1 MTETNLSTS
10 LQYIKNV
17 GPARAKVLSEIG
29 LEDSEDLLYYF
40 PRRHL
45 DRTTVTAISLLK
57 KDMITTIVGK
67 VETCGERKTRK
78 GKLFQAV
85 LSDGTGLLTLLW
97 FNGVPYIKKSI
108 EIGDQFAVHGKIE
121 FYNGLQIVHPEYDK
135 LNIDDDPLNTGSV
148 IPLYPLTQE
157 LQKAGIEN
165 RFFRKIIRGMLKEI
179 NNISDFFPPKF
190 LQKHKLVSRYEALHW
205 IHFADKEKDVKRAI
219 YRLKFDEHFFL
230 QLLMALKKES
240 NCRVG
245 TKPLD
250 KTGPHVKLIYDQL
263 NFELT
268 DAQNR
273 VLKEIRTDLG
283 KPITM
288 NRLLQGDVGSGKTI
302 VAVLAAAI
310 AIGNNVQI
318 AVMAPT
324 EILVHQHYESFKAF
338 SEIGKITCAILVGN
352 TKEGERKK
360 VIDALKTGRIDLIV
374 GTHALI
380 QKDIEF
386 KNLGFVIVDEQHR
399 FGVVQRGDLV
409 EKGLNPHFL
418 AMTATPIPRTL
429 AITYHG
435 DMDLSIIDELPKH
448 RKPVITKKIGPER
461 LKNVYNFINNEV
473 SKGRQCMIVYPL
485 VEETEKS
492 DLTAAVEAY
501 ETLSRTAFTDVNV
514 GLIHG
519 RMKKEEK
526 DNIMNEFSDNRI
538 QILVSTTVIE
548 VGIDVPNATVMLVE
562 HADRFGLIQLHQ
574 LRGRVGRGSEKSYCI
589 FVQRDITENS
599 RKRLDIMERTN
610 DGFVISDEDL
620 KLRGPGEFFG
630 IKQSGFFK
638 YKIADLVMDG
648 PIIKS
653 ARKAAF
659 DLVEKDPHLRNRS
672 FIELR
677 RHFLKKYQH
686 MLDFVNIS

>member
-1 MTETNLSTS
+1 MTEINLSTS

-67 VETCGERKTRK
+67 VEACGERKTRK

-85 LSDGTGLLTLLW
+85 LSDGTGFLTILW
-97 FNGVPYIKKSI
+97 FNGIPYIKKSI

-165 RFFRKIIRGMLKEI
+165 RFFRKIIRRMLKEI
-179 NNISDFFPPKF
+179 NNIPDFFPPEF
-190 LQKHKLVSRYEALHW
+190 LQKYKLVSRYEALHW

-324 EILVHQHYESFKAF
+324 EILVRQHYESFKKF

-386 KNLGFVIVDEQHR
+386 KNLGLVIVDEQHR

-461 LKNVYNFINNEV
+461 LKNVYNFMKNEV

-492 DLTAAVEAY
+492 DLAAAVEAY

-526 DNIMNEFSDNRI
+526 DNIMNKFSDNRI

-659 DLVEKDPHLRNRS
+659 DLVAKDPHLRNRS

>member
-1 MTETNLSTS
+1 MTEINFSTS
-10 LQYIKNV
+10 LKYIKNV

-78 GKLFQAV
+78 GKLFQAI
-85 LSDGTGLLTLLW
+85 LSDGTGFLTRLW

-108 EIGDQFAVHGKIE
+108 KIGDQFAVHGKIE

-165 RFFRKIIRGMLKEI
+165 RFFRKIIRRMLKEI
-179 NNISDFFPPKF
+179 NNIPDFFPLKF

-324 EILVHQHYESFKAF
+324 EILVRQHYESFKKF

-386 KNLGFVIVDEQHR
+386 KNLGLVIVDEQHR
-399 FGVVQRGDLV
+399 FGVAQRGDLV

-448 RKPVITKKIGPER
+448 RKPVITKKIDPER
-461 LKNVYNFINNEV
+461 LKNVYNFMNNEV

-492 DLTAAVEAY
+492 DLAAAVEAY
-501 ETLSRTAFTDVNV
+501 ETLSRTAFTNVNV

-538 QILVSTTVIE
+538 KILVSTTVIE

-589 FVQRDITENS
+589 FVQRNITENS

-630 IKQSGFFK
+630 IRQSGFFK

-659 DLVEKDPHLRNRS
+659 DLVVKDPHLRNRS

>member
-1 MTETNLSTS
+1 MTEINLSTS

-67 VETCGERKTRK
+67 VEACGERKTRK

-85 LSDGTGLLTLLW
+85 LSDGTGFLTILW
-97 FNGVPYIKKSI
+97 FNGIPYIKKSI

-165 RFFRKIIRGMLKEI
+165 RFFRKIIRRMLKEI
-179 NNISDFFPPKF
+179 NNIPDFFPPEF
-190 LQKHKLVSRYEALHW
+190 LQKYKLVSRYEALHW

-324 EILVHQHYESFKAF
+324 EILVRQHYESFKTF
-338 SEIGKITCAILVGN
+338 FETGRITCAILVGN
-352 TKEGERKK
+352 TKESERKK

-386 KNLGFVIVDEQHR
+386 KNLGLVIVDEQHR
-399 FGVVQRGDLV
+399 FGVAQRGDLV

-429 AITYHG
+429 AITYYG

-461 LKNVYNFINNEV
+461 VKNVYNFMKNEV

-492 DLTAAVEAY
+492 DLAAAVEAY
-501 ETLSRTAFTDVNV
+501 ETLSRTAFSDVNV

-599 RKRLDIMERTN
+599 RKRLDILERTN

-659 DLVEKDPHLRNRS
+659 DLVAKDPHLRNRS

>member
-1 MTETNLSTS
+1 MTEINLSTS

-85 LSDGTGLLTLLW
+85 LSDGTGFLTLLW

-108 EIGDQFAVHGKIE
+108 KIGDQFAVHGKIE

-165 RFFRKIIRGMLKEI
+165 RFFRKIIRRMLKEI
-179 NNISDFFPPKF
+179 NNIPDFFPPKF
-190 LQKHKLVSRYEALHW
+190 LQKNKLVSRYEALHW

-324 EILVHQHYESFKAF
+324 EILVRQHYESFKKF

-386 KNLGFVIVDEQHR
+386 KNLGLVIVDEQHR

-461 LKNVYNFINNEV
+461 LKNVYNFMNNEV

-492 DLTAAVEAY
+492 DLAAAVEAY

-538 QILVSTTVIE
+538 KILVSTTVIE

-630 IKQSGFFK
+630 IRQSGFFK

-659 DLVEKDPHLRNRS
+659 DLVAKDPHLRNRS

>member
-67 VETCGERKTRK
+67 VEACGERKTRK
-78 GKLFQAV
+78 GKIFQAV
-85 LSDGTGLLTLLW
+85 LSDETGFLTLLW
-97 FNGVPYIKKSI
+97 FNGIPYIKKSI

-324 EILVHQHYESFKAF
+324 EILVRQHYESFKKF

-386 KNLGFVIVDEQHR
+386 KNLGLVIVDEQHR
-399 FGVVQRGDLV
+399 FGVAQRGDLV

-461 LKNVYNFINNEV
+461 LKNVYNFMNNEV

-538 QILVSTTVIE
+538 KILVSTTVIE

-659 DLVEKDPHLRNRS
+659 DLVAKDPHLRNRS

>member
-1 MTETNLSTS
+1 MTEINFSTS

-17 GPARAKVLSEIG
+17 GPTRAKVLSEIG
-29 LEDSEDLLYYF
+29 LECSEDLLYYF

-57 KDMITTIVGK
+57 KDMVTTIVGK

-85 LSDGTGLLTLLW
+85 LSDGTGFLTLLW

-108 EIGDQFAVHGKIE
+108 KIGDQFAVHGKIE

-165 RFFRKIIRGMLKEI
+165 RFFRKIIRRMLKEI
-179 NNISDFFPPKF
+179 NNIPDFFPPKF

-240 NCRVG
+240 NSRVG
-245 TKPLD
+245 TKPLN
-250 KTGPHVKLIYDQL
+250 KTGPHIKLIYDQL

-324 EILVHQHYESFKAF
+324 EILVRQHYESFKKF

-386 KNLGFVIVDEQHR
+386 KNLGLVIIDEQHR

-429 AITYHG
+429 AVTYHG

-461 LKNVYNFINNEV
+461 LKNVYNFMNNEV

-492 DLTAAVEAY
+492 DLAAAVEAY
-501 ETLSRTAFTDVNV
+501 ETLSRTAFTNVNV

-630 IKQSGFFK
+630 IRQSGFFK

-659 DLVEKDPHLRNRS
+659 NMVAKDPHLRNRS

>member
-1 MTETNLSTS
+1 MTEINLSTS
-10 LQYIKNV
+10 LQYVKNV

-57 KDMITTIVGK
+57 KGMITTIVGK

-179 NNISDFFPPKF
+179 NNISDFFPSEF

-205 IHFADKEKDVKRAI
+205 IHFAEKEKDVKGAI

-324 EILVHQHYESFKAF
+324 EILVRQHYESFKKF

-386 KNLGFVIVDEQHR
+386 KNLGLVIIDEQHR
-399 FGVVQRGDLV
+399 FGVAQRGDLV

-461 LKNVYNFINNEV
+461 LKNVYNFMNNEV

-538 QILVSTTVIE
+538 KILVSTTVIE

>member
-1 MTETNLSTS
+1 MTEINLSTF

-57 KDMITTIVGK
+57 KGMITTIAGK

-78 GKLFQAV
+78 GKLFQAI
-85 LSDGTGLLTLLW
+85 LSDGTGFLTLLW

-108 EIGDQFAVHGKIE
+108 KIGDQFAVHGKIE

-165 RFFRKIIRGMLKEI
+165 RFFRKIIRRMLKEI
-179 NNISDFFPPKF
+179 NNIPDFFPPKF

-205 IHFADKEKDVKRAI
+205 IHFAEKEKDVKGAI

-324 EILVHQHYESFKAF
+324 EILVRQHYESFKKF

-386 KNLGFVIVDEQHR
+386 KNLGLVIVDEQHR
-399 FGVVQRGDLV
+399 FGVAQRGDLV

-461 LKNVYNFINNEV
+461 LKNVYNFMNNEV

-492 DLTAAVEAY
+492 DLAAAVEAY

-630 IKQSGFFK
+630 IRQSGFFK

-659 DLVEKDPHLRNRS
+659 DLVAKDPHLRNRS

>member
-1 MTETNLSTS
+1 MTEINFSTS

-17 GPARAKVLSEIG
+17 GPTRAKVLSEIG
-29 LEDSEDLLYYF
+29 LECSEDLLYYF

-57 KDMITTIVGK
+57 KDMVTTIVGK

-85 LSDGTGLLTLLW
+85 LSDGTGFLTLLW
-97 FNGVPYIKKSI
+97 FNGIPYIKKSI

-165 RFFRKIIRGMLKEI
+165 RFFRKIIRRMLKEI
-179 NNISDFFPPKF
+179 NNIPDFFPPKF

-240 NCRVG
+240 NSRVG
-245 TKPLD
+245 TKPLN
-250 KTGPHVKLIYDQL
+250 KTGPHIKLIYDQL

-324 EILVHQHYESFKAF
+324 EILVRQHYESFKKF

-386 KNLGFVIVDEQHR
+386 KNLGLVIVDEQHR

-429 AITYHG
+429 AITYYG

-461 LKNVYNFINNEV
+461 LKNVYNFMKNEV

-492 DLTAAVEAY
+492 DLAAAVEAY
-501 ETLSRTAFTDVNV
+501 ETLSRTAFTNVNV

-630 IKQSGFFK
+630 IRQSGFFK

-659 DLVEKDPHLRNRS
+659 NMVAKDPHLRNRS

>member
-1 MTETNLSTS
+1 MIEINLSTS

-57 KDMITTIVGK
+57 KDMVTTIVGK

-85 LSDGTGLLTLLW
+85 LSDGTGFLTLLW

-108 EIGDQFAVHGKIE
+108 KIGDQFAVHGKIE

-165 RFFRKIIRGMLKEI
+165 RFFRKIIRRMLKEI
-179 NNISDFFPPKF
+179 NNIPDFFPPKF

-240 NCRVG
+240 NSRVG
-245 TKPLD
+245 TKPLN
-250 KTGPHVKLIYDQL
+250 KTGPHIKLIYDQL

-324 EILVHQHYESFKAF
+324 EILVRQHYESFKKF

-386 KNLGFVIVDEQHR
+386 KNLGLVIVDEQHR

-461 LKNVYNFINNEV
+461 LKNVYNFMNNEV

-492 DLTAAVEAY
+492 DLAAAVEAY
-501 ETLSRTAFTDVNV
+501 ETLSRTAFTNVNV

-659 DLVEKDPHLRNRS
+659 NMVAKDPHLRNRS

>member
-1 MTETNLSTS
+1 MSETSFSTS

-29 LEDSEDLLYYF
+29 LEYSEDLLYYF

-57 KDMITTIVGK
+57 KDMVTTIVGK

-85 LSDGTGLLTLLW
+85 LSDGTGFLTLLW

-108 EIGDQFAVHGKIE
+108 KIGDQFAVHGKIE

-165 RFFRKIIRGMLKEI
+165 RFFRKIIRRMLKEI
-179 NNISDFFPPKF
+179 NNIPDFFPPKF

-240 NCRVG
+240 NSRVG
-245 TKPLD
+245 TKPLN
-250 KTGPHVKLIYDQL
+250 KTGPHIKLIYDQL

-324 EILVHQHYESFKAF
+324 EILVRQHYESFKKF

-352 TKEGERKK
+352 TKEDERKK

-386 KNLGFVIVDEQHR
+386 KNLGLVIVDEQHR

-461 LKNVYNFINNEV
+461 LKNVYNFMNNEV

-492 DLTAAVEAY
+492 DLAAAVEAY

-630 IKQSGFFK
+630 IRQSGFFK

-659 DLVEKDPHLRNRS
+659 NMVAKDPHLRNRS

>member
-179 NNISDFFPPKF
+179 NNISDFFPSEF

-386 KNLGFVIVDEQHR
+386 KNLGLVIIDEQHR
-399 FGVVQRGDLV
+399 FGVAQRGDLV

-659 DLVEKDPHLRNRS
+659 DLVAKDPHLRNRS

>member
-1 MTETNLSTS
+1 MTEINLSTF

-78 GKLFQAV
+78 GKLFQAI
-85 LSDGTGLLTLLW
+85 LSDGTGFLTLLW

-108 EIGDQFAVHGKIE
+108 KIGDQFAVHGKIE

-179 NNISDFFPPKF
+179 NNISDFFPSEF

-324 EILVHQHYESFKAF
+324 EILVRQHYESFKKF

-386 KNLGFVIVDEQHR
+386 KNLGLVIVDEQHR
-399 FGVVQRGDLV
+399 FGVAQRGDLV

-461 LKNVYNFINNEV
+461 LKNVYNFMNNEV

-492 DLTAAVEAY
+492 DLAAAVEAY

-538 QILVSTTVIE
+538 KILVSTTVIE

-589 FVQRDITENS
+589 FVQRNITENS

-659 DLVEKDPHLRNRS
+659 DLVVKDPHLRNRS

>member
-1 MTETNLSTS
+1 MTEINFSTS
-10 LQYIKNV
+10 LKYIKNV

-78 GKLFQAV
+78 RKLFQAI
-85 LSDGTGLLTLLW
+85 LSDGTGFLTLLW

-108 EIGDQFAVHGKIE
+108 KIGDQFAVHGKIE

-165 RFFRKIIRGMLKEI
+165 RFFRKIIRRMLKEI
-179 NNISDFFPPKF
+179 NNIPDFFPPKF

-240 NCRVG
+240 NSRVG
-245 TKPLD
+245 TKPLN
-250 KTGPHVKLIYDQL
+250 KTGPHIKLIYDQL

-324 EILVHQHYESFKAF
+324 EILVRQHYESFKKF

-386 KNLGFVIVDEQHR
+386 KNLGLVIVDEQHR

-461 LKNVYNFINNEV
+461 LKNVYNFMNNEV

-492 DLTAAVEAY
+492 DLAAAVEAY

-630 IKQSGFFK
+630 IRQSGFFK

-659 DLVEKDPHLRNRS
+659 NMVAKDPHLRNRS

>member
-1 MTETNLSTS
+1 MTEINFSTS

-57 KDMITTIVGK
+57 KDMVTTIVGK

-85 LSDGTGLLTLLW
+85 LSDGTGFLTLLW

-108 EIGDQFAVHGKIE
+108 KIGDQFAVHGKIE

-165 RFFRKIIRGMLKEI
+165 RFFRKIIRKMLKEI
-179 NNISDFFPPKF
+179 NNIPDFFSPKF

-240 NCRVG
+240 NSRVG
-245 TKPLD
+245 TKPLN
-250 KTGPHVKLIYDQL
+250 KTGPHIKLIYDQL

-324 EILVHQHYESFKAF
+324 EILVRQHYESFKKF

-386 KNLGFVIVDEQHR
+386 KNLGLVIVDEQHR
-399 FGVVQRGDLV
+399 FGVAQRGDLV

-461 LKNVYNFINNEV
+461 LKNVYNFMNNEV

-492 DLTAAVEAY
+492 DLAAAVEAY
-501 ETLSRTAFTDVNV
+501 ETLSRTAFTNVNV

-526 DNIMNEFSDNRI
+526 ENIMNEFSDNRI

-630 IKQSGFFK
+630 IRQSGFFK

-648 PIIKS
+648 PIIKL

-659 DLVEKDPHLRNRS
+659 NMVAKDPHLRNRS

>member
-1 MTETNLSTS
+1 MTKTNLSTS

-57 KDMITTIVGK
+57 KGMITTIVGK

-165 RFFRKIIRGMLKEI
+165 RFFRKIIRGMLKGI
-179 NNISDFFPPKF
+179 NNISDFFPSEF

-324 EILVHQHYESFKAF
+324 EILVRQHYESFKKF

-386 KNLGFVIVDEQHR
+386 KNLGLVIVDEQHR
-399 FGVVQRGDLV
+399 FGVAQRGDLV

-461 LKNVYNFINNEV
+461 LKNVYNFMNNEV

-492 DLTAAVEAY
+492 DLAAAVEAY
-501 ETLSRTAFTDVNV
+501 ETLSRTAFSDVNV

-538 QILVSTTVIE
+538 KILVSTTVIE

-589 FVQRDITENS
+589 FVQRDITKNS

-630 IKQSGFFK
+630 IRQSGFFK

-659 DLVEKDPHLRNRS
+659 DLVAKDPHLRDRS

-677 RHFLKKYQH
+677 RHFLKEYQH

>member
-1 MTETNLSTS
+1 
-10 LQYIKNV
+10 
-17 GPARAKVLSEIG
+17 
-29 LEDSEDLLYYF
+29 
-40 PRRHL
+40 
-45 DRTTVTAISLLK
+45 
-57 KDMITTIVGK
+57 
-67 VETCGERKTRK
+67 
-78 GKLFQAV
+78 
-85 LSDGTGLLTLLW
+85 GTGLLTLLW

-165 RFFRKIIRGMLKEI
+165 RFFRKIIRGMLKGI
-179 NNISDFFPPKF
+179 NNISDFFPSEF
-190 LQKHKLVSRYEALHW
+190 LRKHKLVSRYEALHW

-324 EILVHQHYESFKAF
+324 EILVRQHYESFKKF

-386 KNLGFVIVDEQHR
+386 KNLGLVIVDEQHR
-399 FGVVQRGDLV
+399 FGVAQRGDLV

-461 LKNVYNFINNEV
+461 LKNVYNFMNNEV

-492 DLTAAVEAY
+492 DLTAAVEGY

-538 QILVSTTVIE
+538 KILVSTTVIE

-630 IKQSGFFK
+630 IRQSGFFK

-659 DLVEKDPHLRNRS
+659 DLVAKDPHLRNRS

>member
-1 MTETNLSTS
+1 MIEINLSTS

-67 VETCGERKTRK
+67 VEACGERKTRK

-85 LSDGTGLLTLLW
+85 LSDGTGFLTLLW

-179 NNISDFFPPKF
+179 NNISDFFPSEF

-245 TKPLD
+245 TTPLD

-324 EILVHQHYESFKAF
+324 EILVHQHYESFKVF

-386 KNLGFVIVDEQHR
+386 KNLGLVIVDEQHR
-399 FGVVQRGDLV
+399 FGVAQRGDLV

-461 LKNVYNFINNEV
+461 LKNVYNFMKNEV

-492 DLTAAVEAY
+492 DLAAAVEAY

-630 IKQSGFFK
+630 IRQSGFFK

-659 DLVEKDPHLRNRS
+659 NMVAKDPHLRNRS

>member
-1 MTETNLSTS
+1 MTEINFSTS

-17 GPARAKVLSEIG
+17 GPTRAKVLSEIG
-29 LEDSEDLLYYF
+29 LECSEDLLYYF

-57 KDMITTIVGK
+57 KDMVTTIVGK

-85 LSDGTGLLTLLW
+85 LSDGTGFLTLLW

-108 EIGDQFAVHGKIE
+108 KIGDQFAVHGKIE

-165 RFFRKIIRGMLKEI
+165 RFFRKIIRRMLKEI
-179 NNISDFFPPKF
+179 NNIPDFFPLKF

-240 NCRVG
+240 NSRVG
-245 TKPLD
+245 TKPLN
-250 KTGPHVKLIYDQL
+250 KTGPHIKLIYDQL

-324 EILVHQHYESFKAF
+324 EILVRQHYESFKKF

-386 KNLGFVIVDEQHR
+386 KNLGLVIVDEQHR

-429 AITYHG
+429 AVTYHG

-461 LKNVYNFINNEV
+461 LKNVYNFMNNEV

-492 DLTAAVEAY
+492 DLAAAVEAY
-501 ETLSRTAFTDVNV
+501 ETLSRTAFTNVNV

-630 IKQSGFFK
+630 IRQSGFFK

-659 DLVEKDPHLRNRS
+659 NMVAKDPHLRNRS

>member
-1 MTETNLSTS
+1 MTEINLSTS

-17 GPARAKVLSEIG
+17 GSARAKVLSEIG

-85 LSDGTGLLTLLW
+85 LSDGTGFLTLLW

-108 EIGDQFAVHGKIE
+108 KIGDQFAVHGKIE

-165 RFFRKIIRGMLKEI
+165 RFFRKIIRRMLKEI
-179 NNISDFFPPKF
+179 NNIPDFFPPKF
-190 LQKHKLVSRYEALHW
+190 LQKNKLVSRYEALHW

-324 EILVHQHYESFKAF
+324 EILVRQHYESFKKF

-386 KNLGFVIVDEQHR
+386 KNLGLVIVDEQHR

-461 LKNVYNFINNEV
+461 LKNVYNFMNNEV

-492 DLTAAVEAY
+492 DLAAAVEAY

-538 QILVSTTVIE
+538 KILVSTTVIE

-630 IKQSGFFK
+630 IRQSGFFK

-659 DLVEKDPHLRNRS
+659 DLVAKDPHLRDRS

-677 RHFLKKYQH
+677 RHFLKEYQH

>member
-1 MTETNLSTS
+1 MTKTNLSTS

-57 KDMITTIVGK
+57 KGMITTIVGK

-165 RFFRKIIRGMLKEI
+165 RFFRKIIRGMLKGI
-179 NNISDFFPPKF
+179 NNISDFFPSEF

-324 EILVHQHYESFKAF
+324 EILVRQHYESFKKF

-386 KNLGFVIVDEQHR
+386 KNLGLVIVDEQHR
-399 FGVVQRGDLV
+399 FGVAQRGDLV

-461 LKNVYNFINNEV
+461 LKNVYNFMNNEV

-492 DLTAAVEAY
+492 DLAAAVEAY

-538 QILVSTTVIE
+538 KILVSTTVIE

-630 IKQSGFFK
+630 IRQSGFFK

-659 DLVEKDPHLRNRS
+659 DLVAKDPHLRDRS

-677 RHFLKKYQH
+677 RHFLKEYQH

>member
-1 MTETNLSTS
+1 MTEINFSTS

-17 GPARAKVLSEIG
+17 GPTRAKVLSEIG

-57 KDMITTIVGK
+57 KDMVTTIVGK

-85 LSDGTGLLTLLW
+85 LSDGTGFLTLLW

-108 EIGDQFAVHGKIE
+108 KIGDQFAVHGKIE

-165 RFFRKIIRGMLKEI
+165 RFFRKIIRRMLKEI
-179 NNISDFFPPKF
+179 NNIPDFFPPKF

-240 NCRVG
+240 NSRVG
-245 TKPLD
+245 TKPLN
-250 KTGPHVKLIYDQL
+250 KTGPHIKLIYDQL

-324 EILVHQHYESFKAF
+324 EILVRQHYESFKKF

-386 KNLGFVIVDEQHR
+386 KNLGLVIIDEQHR

-429 AITYHG
+429 AVTYHG

-461 LKNVYNFINNEV
+461 LKNVYNFMNNEV

-492 DLTAAVEAY
+492 DLAAAVEAY
-501 ETLSRTAFTDVNV
+501 ETLSRTAFTNVNV

-630 IKQSGFFK
+630 IRQSGFFK

-659 DLVEKDPHLRNRS
+659 NMVAKDPHLRNRS

>member
-1 MTETNLSTS
+1 MTKTNLSTS

-57 KDMITTIVGK
+57 KGMITTIVGK

-165 RFFRKIIRGMLKEI
+165 RFFRKIIRGMLKGI
-179 NNISDFFPPKF
+179 NNISDFFPSEF

-205 IHFADKEKDVKRAI
+205 IHFAEKEKDVKGAI

-386 KNLGFVIVDEQHR
+386 KNLGLVIVDEQHR
-399 FGVVQRGDLV
+399 FGVAQRGDLV

-461 LKNVYNFINNEV
+461 LKNVYNFMNNEV

-492 DLTAAVEAY
+492 DLAAAVEAY
-501 ETLSRTAFTDVNV
+501 ETLSRTAFTNVNV

-538 QILVSTTVIE
+538 KILVSTTVIE

-659 DLVEKDPHLRNRS
+659 DLVAKDPHLRNRS

>member
-1 MTETNLSTS
+1 MTKTNLSTS

-57 KDMITTIVGK
+57 KDMVTTIVGK

-165 RFFRKIIRGMLKEI
+165 HFFRKIIRRMLKEI
-179 NNISDFFPPKF
+179 NNIPDFFPPKF

-324 EILVHQHYESFKAF
+324 EILVRQHYESFKKF

-386 KNLGFVIVDEQHR
+386 KNLGLVIVDEQHR

-461 LKNVYNFINNEV
+461 LKNVYNFMKNEV

-492 DLTAAVEAY
+492 DLAAAVEAY
-501 ETLSRTAFTDVNV
+501 ETLSRTAFTNVNV

-630 IKQSGFFK
+630 IRQSGFFK

-659 DLVEKDPHLRNRS
+659 DLVAKDPHLRNRS

-677 RHFLKKYQH
+677 RHFLKKYQN

>member
-1 MTETNLSTS
+1 MTEINLSTF

-78 GKLFQAV
+78 GKLFQAI
-85 LSDGTGLLTLLW
+85 LSDGTGFLTLLW

-108 EIGDQFAVHGKIE
+108 KIGDQFAVHGKIE

-165 RFFRKIIRGMLKEI
+165 RFFRKIIRRMLKEI
-179 NNISDFFPPKF
+179 NNIPDFFPPKF
-190 LQKHKLVSRYEALHW
+190 LQKNKLVSRYEALHW

-324 EILVHQHYESFKAF
+324 EILVRQHYESFKKF

-386 KNLGFVIVDEQHR
+386 KNLGLVIIDEQHR

-461 LKNVYNFINNEV
+461 LKNVYNFMNNEV

-492 DLTAAVEAY
+492 DLAAAVEAY

-630 IKQSGFFK
+630 IRQSGFFK

-659 DLVEKDPHLRNRS
+659 DLVVKDPHLRNRS

>member
-1 MTETNLSTS
+1 MTEINFSTS

-17 GPARAKVLSEIG
+17 GPTRAKVLSEIG

-85 LSDGTGLLTLLW
+85 LSDGTGFLTLLW

-165 RFFRKIIRGMLKEI
+165 RFFRKIIRGMLKGI
-179 NNISDFFPPKF
+179 NNISDFFPSEF

-324 EILVHQHYESFKAF
+324 EILVRQHYESFKKF

-386 KNLGFVIVDEQHR
+386 KNLGLVIVDEQHR
-399 FGVVQRGDLV
+399 FGVAQRGDLV

-461 LKNVYNFINNEV
+461 LKNVYHFMKNEV

-485 VEETEKS
+485 VEETENS
-492 DLTAAVEAY
+492 DLAAAVEAY

-538 QILVSTTVIE
+538 KILVSTTVIE

-630 IKQSGFFK
+630 IRQSGFFK

-659 DLVEKDPHLRNRS
+659 DLVAKDPHLRNRS

>member
-1 MTETNLSTS
+1 MTEINLSTF

-78 GKLFQAV
+78 GKLFQAI
-85 LSDGTGLLTLLW
+85 LSDGTGFLTLLW

-108 EIGDQFAVHGKIE
+108 KIGDQFAVHGKIE

-165 RFFRKIIRGMLKEI
+165 RFFRKIIRRMLKEI
-179 NNISDFFPPKF
+179 NNIPDFFPPKF
-190 LQKHKLVSRYEALHW
+190 LQKNKLVSRYEALHW

-324 EILVHQHYESFKAF
+324 EILVRQHYESFKKF

-386 KNLGFVIVDEQHR
+386 KNLGLVIVDEQHR
-399 FGVVQRGDLV
+399 FGVAQRGDLV

-461 LKNVYNFINNEV
+461 LKNVYNFMNNEV

-492 DLTAAVEAY
+492 DLAAAVEAY

-538 QILVSTTVIE
+538 KILVSTTVIE

-630 IKQSGFFK
+630 IRQSGFFK

-659 DLVEKDPHLRNRS
+659 DLVAKDPHLRNRS

>member
-1 MTETNLSTS
+1 MTKTNLSTS

-57 KDMITTIVGK
+57 KGMITTIVGK

-165 RFFRKIIRGMLKEI
+165 RFFRKIIRRMLKEI
-179 NNISDFFPPKF
+179 NNIPDFFPPKF

-324 EILVHQHYESFKAF
+324 EILVRQHYESFKKF

-386 KNLGFVIVDEQHR
+386 KNLGLVIVDEQHR
-399 FGVVQRGDLV
+399 FGVAQRGDLV

-461 LKNVYNFINNEV
+461 LKNVYNFMNNEV

-492 DLTAAVEAY
+492 DLAAAVEAY

-538 QILVSTTVIE
+538 KILVSTTVIE

-659 DLVEKDPHLRNRS
+659 DLVAKDPHLRNRS